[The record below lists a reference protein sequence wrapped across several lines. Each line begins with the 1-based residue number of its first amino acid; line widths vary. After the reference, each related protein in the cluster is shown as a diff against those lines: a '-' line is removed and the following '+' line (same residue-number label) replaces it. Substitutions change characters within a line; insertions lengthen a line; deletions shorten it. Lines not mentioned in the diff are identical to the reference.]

1 MFGVKKSS
9 SQVIISNTK
18 GFYKFLKRAIAHKEN
33 WSISEPTKDQKFL
46 NIPFSEIVGKG
57 FE

>member
-18 GFYKFLKRAIAHKEN
+18 GFYIFVKRAIAHKEN
-33 WSISEPTKDQKFL
+33 RSISELTKDQKFL
-46 NIPFSEIVGKG
+46 NMPFSEIVGKD